1 MRKVKLI
8 WISQKQGSVNGSGI
22 SWAICKSAPRC
33 RQITTPAPHHSAFYR
48 PDALPAAQPTAST
61 HWRQCNGCKCVA
73 KYLRVYFL
81 QHDESSSLEG
91 IDVFRSILELI
102 RGKTMLDYTAY
113 VNRLLVMHWSG
124 TLESMS
130 QRGASRQQVQLIAL
144 SCQLF
149 A

>member
-1 MRKVKLI
+1 M
-8 WISQKQGSVNGSGI
+8 
-22 SWAICKSAPRC
+22 
-33 RQITTPAPHHSAFYR
+33 
-48 PDALPAAQPTAST
+48 
-61 HWRQCNGCKCVA
+61 A
-73 KYLRVYFL
+73 KYLGVYFL

-91 IDVFRSILELI
+91 IDVFRSILELS

-113 VNRLLVMHWSG
+113 VNQLLVMHWSG